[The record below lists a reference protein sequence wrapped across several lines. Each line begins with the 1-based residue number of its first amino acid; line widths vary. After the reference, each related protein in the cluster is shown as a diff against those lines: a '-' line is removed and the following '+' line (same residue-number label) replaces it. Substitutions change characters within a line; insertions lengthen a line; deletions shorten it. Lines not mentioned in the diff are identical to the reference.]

1 MRSLKHSST
10 PFLNELIGFGLLMLL
25 WAVLSLFF
33 PVYIIPSPL
42 EVLKASPGFLKPV
55 FLNALGITLW
65 RILTGFAFSLLLG
78 TTLAVLFANTRFAD
92 KLAAM
97 VQAFQVI
104 PAITI
109 GVILVI
115 VFGIGSTPPI
125 ILIMLMTLPL
135 VFMNTLQ
142 TLKFPDRNLVEYLDS
157 IKADRKLRFS
167 AQMKP
172 QIITITRT
180 NLILGFSLASK
191 IAVTGE
197 FIGSQ
202 DGLGYLLNKAR
213 LVFSMREVFFYIFFF
228 ILFTLIFQGLV
239 EVLYATFLKKYTYGN

>member
-1 MRSLKHSST
+1 
-10 PFLNELIGFGLLMLL
+10 MLL
-25 WAVLSLFF
+25 WAVLSMFF

-42 EVLKASPGFLKPV
+42 EVLKASAEYLKPI
-55 FLNALGITLW
+55 FLSALGITLW
-65 RILTGFAFSLLLG
+65 RIFVGFTLSLVLG
-78 TTLAVLFANTRFAD
+78 TGLAVLFAGTHFSD
-92 KLAAM
+92 QLAAM

-115 VFGIGSTPPI
+115 IFGVGSTPPI
-125 ILIMLMTLPL
+125 FLITLMTLPL
-135 VFMNTLQ
+135 IFMNTLQ
-142 TLKFPDRNLVEYLDS
+142 VLKFPDLKRVEYLDS

-172 QIITITRT
+172 QIIAITRT

-191 IAVTGE
+191 IAITGE

-213 LVFSMREVFFYIFFF
+213 LVFAMKEVFFYIFFF
-228 ILFTLIFQGLV
+228 IVFTLVFQALV
-239 EVLYATFLKKYTYGN
+239 ELLYATLLKPYTYGN

>member
-1 MRSLKHSST
+1 
-10 PFLNELIGFGLLMLL
+10 MLL

-33 PVYIIPSPL
+33 PVYVIPSPI
-42 EVLKASPGFLKPV
+42 EVLKASPEFLKPV
-55 FLNALGITLW
+55 FLSATGITLL
-65 RILTGFAFSLLLG
+65 RIFIGFAVSMLLG
-78 TTLAVLFANTRFAD
+78 TGLATLFAGTRFSD
-92 KLAAM
+92 QLNAM

-104 PAITI
+104 PAVTV

-125 ILIMLMTLPL
+125 ILVTLMTMPL

-142 TLKFPDRNLVEYLDS
+142 ALKFPDPKQVEYLDS
-157 IKADRKLRFS
+157 IKADRKLRF
-167 AQMKP
+167 ATIMKP

-180 NLILGFSLASK
+180 NLILGFSMASK
-191 IAVTGE
+191 IAITGE

-213 LVFSMREVFFYIFFF
+213 LVFSMQEVFFYIFFF
-228 ILFTLIFQGLV
+228 IVLTLSFQGVV
-239 EVLYATFLKKYTYGN
+239 ELLYATSLRKYTYAD

>member
-1 MRSLKHSST
+1 
-10 PFLNELIGFGLLMLL
+10 MLL
-25 WAVLSLFF
+25 WAVLSMFF

-42 EVLKASPGFLKPV
+42 EVLKASAEYLKPI
-55 FLNALGITLW
+55 FLSALGITLW
-65 RILTGFAFSLLLG
+65 RIFVGFTLSLVLG
-78 TTLAVLFANTRFAD
+78 TGLAVLFAGTQFSD
-92 KLAAM
+92 QLAAM

-115 VFGIGSTPPI
+115 IFGVGSTPPI
-125 ILIMLMTLPL
+125 FLITLMTLPL
-135 VFMNTLQ
+135 IFMNTLQ
-142 TLKFPDRNLVEYLDS
+142 VLKFPDLKRVEYLDS

-172 QIITITRT
+172 QIIAITRT

-191 IAVTGE
+191 IAITGE

-213 LVFSMREVFFYIFFF
+213 LVFAMKEVFFYIFFF
-228 ILFTLIFQGLV
+228 IVFTLIFQALV
-239 EVLYATFLKKYTYGN
+239 ELLYATLLKPYTYGN